1 MKSVHHIILVLLFI
15 GIVSKYT
22 NCHAQ
27 SVMLDSVY
35 QKLDE
40 TIKNS
45 ATYKETKLKEISVHR
60 KQWLSAKSA
69 EQKYQTAFQCYL
81 DYRAFE
87 NDSALHY
94 LFCCLDLAE
103 KNKKTNLQAYC
114 NTLIG
119 HQYVVSGYFNEAQN
133 YLEAADPNVLNTE
146 QLNTYYYY
154 KNHLYRELALYGHD
168 KKLHRL
174 YSEMARKYLD
184 SVNITLKPVN
194 KLYYQRRC
202 ITNFHNAN
210 YQDAMQINDEWMLN
224 CKQGTQSYATMAYYR
239 SEIYRVYNNKDMQ
252 KYWLAVASINELQ
265 SAMMNQVALWN
276 LAEIMNNDGDID
288 HAFSYVE
295 CSWQNISQFSTHK
308 RSWVVTPILTQISQE
323 YRTKLGK
330 VNSTVTWLLCATLLS
345 IIFLLLSL
353 IIVLRERK
361 LTNAAQHSLK
371 ITYEELAILNKR
383 LSNLNTRLVD
393 SNRVKDQYIT
403 NFFHICSEY
412 IEKMDNY
419 RLKINRK
426 LKVNQ
431 IKEVI
436 NLTSSEQ
443 MKEDERK
450 MLLKHFDKVFL
461 NLYPNFVEE
470 FNAMLK
476 PEARIT
482 PKRGEQM
489 NTTLR
494 IFALIRLGING
505 SSNIAE
511 FLNYAPNSIY
521 AYRARTKN
529 GAIKDRDDFE
539 NQIMK
544 IGLTV

>member
-1 MKSVHHIILVLLFI
+1 MKSVHHIVFVLLFI
-15 GIVSKYT
+15 GIVSVYT

-40 TIKNS
+40 TIKHS
-45 ATYKETKLKEISVHR
+45 ATYKEIKLKEIAIHR
-60 KQWLSAKSA
+60 KQWLSAKSV
-69 EQKYQTAFQCYL
+69 EQKYQYAFQCYL
-81 DYRAFE
+81 DNRAFD

-103 KNKKTNLQAYC
+103 KKKKKNLQAYC

-119 HQYVVSGYFNEAQN
+119 HQYVVSGYFNEAQH
-133 YLEAADPNVLNTE
+133 YLEAADPNVLNTD

-174 YSEMARKYLD
+174 YSEIARKYLD

-194 KLYYQRRC
+194 KLYCQRRC

-265 SAMMNQVALWN
+265 SAMMNQAALWN
-276 LAEIMNNDGDID
+276 LAEIMNYEGDINR
-288 HAFSYVE
+288 AFSYVE
-295 CSWQNISQFSTHK
+295 CSWQNISQFSAHK

-361 LTNAAQHSLK
+361 ITNAAQHSLK
-371 ITYEELAILNKR
+371 KTYEELAILNKR

-436 NLTSSEQ
+436 NMTSSEQ
-443 MKEDERK
+443 LKEDERK

-461 NLYPNFVEE
+461 NLFPNFVEE

-482 PKRGEQM
+482 PKKGEQM

-494 IFALIRLGING
+494 IFALIRLGINE

-544 IGLTV
+544 IGLTL